1 MKTFLRFIFVVFC
14 SCPFVFA
21 QSVNL
26 DSLMQA
32 GESERPGIAA
42 NELVRFA
49 DKHREKIC
57 SIVVEEGGFR
67 AGGALTLDKDPK
79 YSPDFRGK
87 WRIEMVA
94 SPKKAYGIGRFPNG
108 RWTKTTF
115 DGSTAM
121 LYWFDPEN
129 KMFQADKFCSLPS
142 SPSSGLN
149 TFVEVT
155 GIGRWSN
162 GPRIVS
168 NEAFADRIR
177 TMKWLERKTH
187 ASLGDIA
194 VLETKTS
201 TNTIKSNSDR
211 ALFGVHD
218 GNLVCVGIELESKN
232 IFPEKIDGKT
242 AVADYKTLVEIR
254 YGKKFG
260 PLLPESWTYLTSR
273 EIFSMEGKALFPPL
287 VDYSQLRQLVAFKT
301 LASFPDAILNIPID
315 PKAKLVDYCEKKVQA
330 AIAESIAEEP
340 KKRKFFWILAL
351 GLASCFVAIV
361 MFVRRVRK

>member
-1 MKTFLRFIFVVFC
+1 M
-14 SCPFVFA
+14 
-21 QSVNL
+21 NL

-162 GPRIVS
+162 GPLIVS
-168 NEAFADRIR
+168 NDAFADRVR
-177 TMKWLERKTH
+177 NMKWHERKTH

-194 VLETKTS
+194 VLETKKT
-201 TNTIKSNSDR
+201 TDTIKSNSER
-211 ALFGVHD
+211 ALFGVKD
-218 GNLVCVGIELESKN
+218 GNLVCVGLEYESKGM
-232 IFPEKIDGKT
+232 FPDKIDGKP
-242 AVADYKTLVEIR
+242 AVSVGKYLTEIR
-254 YGKKFG
+254 YGTKFG
-260 PLLPESWTYLTSR
+260 PLLPESWTFLSSQ
-273 EIFSMEGKALFPPL
+273 ELFSMEGKALFAPR
-287 VDYSQLRQLVAFKT
+287 VDYSQLKQLVAFKS

-315 PKAKLVDYCEKKVQA
+315 PKAKLVDHCEKKVQA
-330 AIAESIAEEP
+330 AIAESIVEAP
-340 KKRKFFWILAL
+340 KNRRLYWILAL
-351 GLASCFVAIV
+351 GLASCFVALV